1 MSEQEEAQRRRDV
14 QRGLMVEL
22 MNMEGRAVQ
31 LEQDLVAWRNKWLA
45 AYRNLDDA
53 MDRAE

>member
-22 MNMEGRAVQ
+22 MNMEARAVQ

-45 AYRNLDDA
+45 AYLSTMRWTGLSS
-53 MDRAE
+53 